1 MILPTIETP
10 SDLRSLSPAE
20 LDTLAAEIRAFIV
33 ESVTTTGGHLGSN
46 LGVVE
51 LALALHR
58 VFNSPTDA
66 ILWDTGH
73 QAYIHKLLTGRRY
86 GFRDLKKAGGL

>member
-51 LALALHR
+51 LALALPTPSCGTPATR
-58 VFNSPTDA
+58 PTSTSCSPAAATA
-66 ILWDTGH
+66 SGT
-73 QAYIHKLLTGRRY
+73 
-86 GFRDLKKAGGL
+86 